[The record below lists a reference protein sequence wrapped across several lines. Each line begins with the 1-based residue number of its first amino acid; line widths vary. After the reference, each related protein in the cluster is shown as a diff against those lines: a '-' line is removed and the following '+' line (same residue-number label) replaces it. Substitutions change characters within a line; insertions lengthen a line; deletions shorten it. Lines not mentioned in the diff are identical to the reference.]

1 MTIQADT
8 IELDRPR
15 VLVRPW
21 PAIAAALAAG
31 VAVDL
36 LAWGRPGGPGLSVAL
51 VSVVLA
57 ITVTMRIHGPVSTP
71 AARLLGAAAV
81 MAGVPAI
88 RASLALIGLSV
99 FAWAVLVAVAVAQ
112 GRDRSGRP
120 WVMAR
125 YLRAGF
131 EWMFA
136 AAEPVRMA
144 FAELEGVRA
153 SSSAT
158 ARRAL
163 PLVRGLALSWVV
175 LVFFTVLLSAAD
187 PIFGGIVAETLDVD
201 LSPDRVIRFAAVAGG
216 AAWLVL
222 GLSRRAVGTAVLRT
236 EFRPSSFGAT
246 EALAVVGSLNLL
258 FAGFLAVQFTYLFDG
273 RVGRVDIGYAQ
284 YARQGFFELVFAAAC
299 VLSLILS
306 VDWIVARRVR
316 TLDLLHL
323 GLIVQT
329 LVMTWSAL
337 VRMLAYTAEFGLSE
351 LRVYTTAFMAWIAV
365 LMVLAAVT
373 VLRSRRDSF
382 AFGAFV
388 TGLVAI
394 VALVALNPDG
404 FIAQTNLARS
414 DSEHAVDVAYL
425 GTLSADAV
433 PAMAAAVDAAA
444 PDTRQALV
452 ASLESIRAELQT
464 RADTWGWRSW
474 SFAHHRA
481 LESIPG

>member
-57 ITVTMRIHGPVSTP
+57 IAVTMRIHGPVSTP
-71 AARLLGAAAV
+71 AARPLGAAAV

-88 RASLALIGLSV
+88 RASLALVGLSV

-158 ARRAL
+158 VRRAL

-201 LSPDRVIRFAAVAGG
+201 LSPDRVIRFATVAGG

-222 GLSRRAVGTAVLRT
+222 GLSRRCGRHRRTSDRVPALVVRSDRGTGRGRLAQPAVRRVPR
-236 EFRPSSFGAT
+236 SS
-246 EALAVVGSLNLL
+246 VH
-258 FAGFLAVQFTYLFDG
+258 
-273 RVGRVDIGYAQ
+273 
-284 YARQGFFELVFAAAC
+284 
-299 VLSLILS
+299 LS
-306 VDWIVARRVR
+306 VRWAGRTASTSDTPSTRGRASSSSSSQRRVCCR
-316 TLDLLHL
+316 SSSRSI
-323 GLIVQT
+323 G
-329 LVMTWSAL
+329 SSP
-337 VRMLAYTAEFGLSE
+337 AESGRSICC
-351 LRVYTTAFMAWIAV
+351 TSGSS
-365 LMVLAAVT
+365 
-373 VLRSRRDSF
+373 SRR
-382 AFGAFV
+382 
-388 TGLVAI
+388 
-394 VALVALNPDG
+394 
-404 FIAQTNLARS
+404 
-414 DSEHAVDVAYL
+414 
-425 GTLSADAV
+425 
-433 PAMAAAVDAAA
+433 
-444 PDTRQALV
+444 
-452 ASLESIRAELQT
+452 
-464 RADTWGWRSW
+464 W
-474 SFAHHRA
+474 
-481 LESIPG
+481 